1 MRLTARNKTGE
12 AYYPKCFEAPCEGMG
27 CKIDLCPHSIQI
39 CEKLAGFED
48 AEDEGRL
55 IITPCALGTPMYFVD
70 CWEDTGVWEI
80 FEYIF
85 DGIEAAGLRMKH
97 TTYEDVDIF
106 PPEELGKSIFL
117 DRQQAEQVL
126 KLNMALDKSDKIQLI
141 AKYEE
146 ENKIPYAESVTS
158 WFGDMALFELKLGAT
173 EEQFNA
179 AYEKAVEYFRDKEA
193 VGEG

>member
-12 AYYPKCFEAPCEGMG
+12 AYYPKCFEEPCGGMG
-27 CKIDLCPHSIQI
+27 CKTDLCPHSAQA

-55 IITPCALGTPMYFVD
+55 IIAPCALGTPMYFVD
-70 CWEDTGVWEI
+70 YWEDTGVWEI

-85 DGIEAAGLRMKH
+85 DGIEAAGLRLRNA
-97 TTYEDVDIF
+97 TCEDVDVF
-106 PPEELGKSIFL
+106 SPEELGQSIFL
-117 DRQQAEQVL
+117 NRQQAEWVL
-126 KLNMALDKSDKIQLI
+126 ERNKALDKSDKIQLI

-146 ENKIPYAESVTS
+146 ENNIPYAETVTS

-173 EEQFNA
+173 EEQFDA
-179 AYEKAVEYFRDKEA
+179 AYIKAVEYFRDKEA
-193 VGEG
+193 AGER